1 MFKFN
6 SQGIPDSRQCPIDGV
21 KEVIATCIVLR
32 SDPFGLHYPPQGFR
46 KVQVR
51 GIRRKVKEEKPTFL
65 PQCSQFPYFLVPMY
79 ARIVKHDERV
89 SFYAQGKVIEVLNDL
104 VRVNAFSRG
113 ESMIAVVPVY
123 HAEDVDSLCFLGRDI
138 HIFVTELPAVRHI
151 AFGAY
156 MTFIAII
163 EIYFAVSAQMFKFL
177 QLLALIRIE
186 LRRGYSPWAF
196 SYSLISCANADKKRL
211 NVRSLASL
219 PVAFCQASLALLT
232 LCLSC
237 SMALRTTSSSVQSM
251 IGLRPRP
258 GRVCRPL
265 MPSAKKRFTQK
276 LTDTCDISVCRPMA
290 LLEKPADLSSTARQ
304 RIRKQW
310 LEPLRKPASKDKR
323 SESVNLIDLTLPI
336 EVALRIIRQRY
347 QIYMI

>member
-6 SQGIPDSRQCPIDGV
+6 SQSIPDSRQCPIDGI
-21 KEVIATCIVLR
+21 KEVVATRIILR
-32 SDPFGLHYPPQGFR
+32 SDPFGFHYPPQCFR

-51 GIRRKVKEEKPTFL
+51 GIRRKIKEEKPTFL
-65 PQCSQFPYFLVPMY
+65 PQCPQFSYLLVSMY

-89 SFYAQGKVIEVLNDL
+89 FLNAQGKGVEVFNDL

-113 ESMIAVVPVY
+113 EPMIAVVPVY
-123 HAEDVDSLCFLGRDI
+123 HAEDVDPLCLLGRDI

-156 MTFIAII
+156 MTFIGII
-163 EIYFAVSAQMFKFL
+163 EVYFAVSVQLFKFL
-177 QLLALIRIE
+177 QLLGLIRIE

-211 NVRSLASL
+211 NVWSLASL
-219 PVAFCQASLALLT
+219 PVAFCQASRALLT

-258 GRVCRPL
+258 GRVCKPL
-265 MPSAKKRFTQK
+265 MPSCMKRFTQK
-276 LTDTCDISVCRPMA
+276 LTDTCDISVCKPTC
-290 LLEKPADLSSTARQ
+290 LLESPDDLSNTARQ
-304 RIRKQW
+304 RMRKQW
-310 LEPLRKPASKDKR
+310 LSP
-323 SESVNLIDLTLPI
+323 
-336 EVALRIIRQRY
+336 
-347 QIYMI
+347 

>member
-6 SQGIPDSRQCPIDGV
+6 SQSIPDSRQCPIDGI
-21 KEVIATCIVLR
+21 KEVVATRIILR
-32 SDPFGLHYPPQGFR
+32 SDPFGFHYPPQCFR

-51 GIRRKVKEEKPTFL
+51 GIRRKIKEEKPTFL
-65 PQCSQFPYFLVPMY
+65 PQCPQFSYLLVSMY

-89 SFYAQGKVIEVLNDL
+89 FLNAQGKGVEVFNDL

-113 ESMIAVVPVY
+113 EPMIAVVPVY
-123 HAEDVDSLCFLGRDI
+123 HAEDVDPLCLLGWDI
-138 HIFVTELPAVRHI
+138 HVFVTELPAVRHI

-156 MTFIAII
+156 MTFIGII
-163 EIYFAVSAQMFKFL
+163 EVYFAVSVQLFKFL
-177 QLLALIRIE
+177 QLLGLIRIE

-211 NVRSLASL
+211 NVWSLASL
-219 PVAFCQASLALLT
+219 PVAFCQASRALLT

-258 GRVCRPL
+258 GRVCKPL
-265 MPSAKKRFTQK
+265 MPSCMKRFTQK
-276 LTDTCDISVCRPMA
+276 LTDTCDISVCKPTC
-290 LLEKPADLSSTARQ
+290 LLESPDDLSNTARQ
-304 RIRKQW
+304 RMRKQW
-310 LEPLRKPASKDKR
+310 LSP
-323 SESVNLIDLTLPI
+323 
-336 EVALRIIRQRY
+336 
-347 QIYMI
+347 

>member
-6 SQGIPDSRQCPIDGV
+6 SQSIPDSRQCPIDGI
-21 KEVIATCIVLR
+21 KEVVATRIILR
-32 SDPFGLHYPPQGFR
+32 SDPFGFHYPPQCFR

-51 GIRRKVKEEKPTFL
+51 GIRRKIKEEKPTFL
-65 PQCSQFPYFLVPMY
+65 PQCPQFSYLLVSMY

-89 SFYAQGKVIEVLNDL
+89 FLNAQGKGVEVFNDL

-113 ESMIAVVPVY
+113 EPMIAVVPVY
-123 HAEDVDSLCFLGRDI
+123 HAEDVDPLCLLGWDI
-138 HIFVTELPAVRHI
+138 HVFVTELPAVRHI

-156 MTFIAII
+156 VTLIGVIKV
-163 EIYFAVSAQMFKFL
+163 YLAVHVQLFKFL
-177 QLLALIRIE
+177 QLLGLIRIE

-211 NVRSLASL
+211 NVWSLASL
-219 PVAFCQASLALLT
+219 PVAFCQASRALLT

-258 GRVCRPL
+258 GRVCKPL
-265 MPSAKKRFTQK
+265 MPSCMKRFTQK
-276 LTDTCDISVCRPMA
+276 LTDTCDISVYKPTC
-290 LLEKPADLSSTARQ
+290 LLESPDDLSNTARQ
-304 RIRKQW
+304 RMRKQW
-310 LEPLRKPASKDKR
+310 LSP
-323 SESVNLIDLTLPI
+323 
-336 EVALRIIRQRY
+336 
-347 QIYMI
+347 

>member
-6 SQGIPDSRQCPIDGV
+6 SQSIPDSRQCPIDGI
-21 KEVIATCIVLR
+21 KEVVATRIILR
-32 SDPFGLHYPPQGFR
+32 SDPFGFHYPPQCFR

-51 GIRRKVKEEKPTFL
+51 GIRRKIKEEKPTFL
-65 PQCSQFPYFLVPMY
+65 PQCPQFSYLLVSMY

-89 SFYAQGKVIEVLNDL
+89 FLNAQGKGVEVFNDL

-113 ESMIAVVPVY
+113 EPMIAVVPVY
-123 HAEDVDSLCFLGRDI
+123 HAEDIDPLCLLGWDI
-138 HIFVTELPAVRHI
+138 HVFVTELPAVRHI

-156 MTFIAII
+156 VTLIGVIKV
-163 EIYFAVSAQMFKFL
+163 YLAVHVQLFKFL
-177 QLLALIRIE
+177 QLLGLIRIE

-211 NVRSLASL
+211 NVWSLASL
-219 PVAFCQASLALLT
+219 PVAFCQASRALLT

-258 GRVCRPL
+258 GRVCKPL
-265 MPSAKKRFTQK
+265 MPSCMKRFTQK
-276 LTDTCDISVCRPMA
+276 LTDTCDISVCKPTC
-290 LLEKPADLSSTARQ
+290 LLESPDDLSNTARQ
-304 RIRKQW
+304 RMRKQW
-310 LEPLRKPASKDKR
+310 LSP
-323 SESVNLIDLTLPI
+323 
-336 EVALRIIRQRY
+336 
-347 QIYMI
+347 

>member
-6 SQGIPDSRQCPIDGV
+6 SQSIPDSRQCPIDGI
-21 KEVIATCIVLR
+21 KEVVATRIILR
-32 SDPFGLHYPPQGFR
+32 SDPFGFHYPPQCFR

-51 GIRRKVKEEKPTFL
+51 GIRRKIKEEKPTFL
-65 PQCSQFPYFLVPMY
+65 PQYPQFSYLLVSMY

-89 SFYAQGKVIEVLNDL
+89 FLNAQGKGVEVFNDL

-113 ESMIAVVPVY
+113 EPMIAVVPVY
-123 HAEDVDSLCFLGRDI
+123 HAEDVDPLCLLGWDI
-138 HIFVTELPAVRHI
+138 HVFVTELPAVRHI

-156 MTFIAII
+156 VTLIGVIKV
-163 EIYFAVSAQMFKFL
+163 YLAVHVQLFKFL
-177 QLLALIRIE
+177 QLLGLIRIE

-211 NVRSLASL
+211 NVWSLASL
-219 PVAFCQASLALLT
+219 PVAFCQASRALLT

-258 GRVCRPL
+258 GRVCKPL
-265 MPSAKKRFTQK
+265 MPSCMKRFTQK
-276 LTDTCDISVCRPMA
+276 LTDTCDISVCKPTC
-290 LLEKPADLSSTARQ
+290 LLESPDDLSNTARQ
-304 RIRKQW
+304 RMRKQW
-310 LEPLRKPASKDKR
+310 LSP
-323 SESVNLIDLTLPI
+323 
-336 EVALRIIRQRY
+336 
-347 QIYMI
+347 

>member
-6 SQGIPDSRQCPIDGV
+6 SQSIPDSRQCPIDGI
-21 KEVIATCIVLR
+21 KEVVATRIILR
-32 SDPFGLHYPPQGFR
+32 SDPFGFHYPPQCFR

-51 GIRRKVKEEKPTFL
+51 GIRRKIKEEKPTFL
-65 PQCSQFPYFLVPMY
+65 PQCPQFSYLLVSMY

-89 SFYAQGKVIEVLNDL
+89 FLNAQGKGVEVFNDL

-113 ESMIAVVPVY
+113 EPMIAVVPVY
-123 HAEDVDSLCFLGRDI
+123 HAEDVDPLCLLGWDI
-138 HIFVTELPAVRHI
+138 HVFVTELPAVRHI

-156 MTFIAII
+156 MTFIGII
-163 EIYFAVSAQMFKFL
+163 EVYFAVSVQLFKFL
-177 QLLALIRIE
+177 QLLGLIRIE

-219 PVAFCQASLALLT
+219 PVASCQASRALLT

-258 GRVCRPL
+258 GRVCKPL
-265 MPSAKKRFTQK
+265 MPSCMKRFTQK
-276 LTDTCDISVCRPMA
+276 LTDTCDISVCKPTC
-290 LLEKPADLSSTARQ
+290 LLESPDDLSNTARQ
-304 RIRKQW
+304 RMRKQW
-310 LEPLRKPASKDKR
+310 LSP
-323 SESVNLIDLTLPI
+323 
-336 EVALRIIRQRY
+336 
-347 QIYMI
+347 

>member
-6 SQGIPDSRQCPIDGV
+6 SQSIPDSRQCPIDGI
-21 KEVIATCIVLR
+21 KEVVATRIILR
-32 SDPFGLHYPPQGFR
+32 SDPFGFHYPPQCFR

-51 GIRRKVKEEKPTFL
+51 GIRRKIKEEKPTFL
-65 PQCSQFPYFLVPMY
+65 PQCPQFSYLLVSMY

-89 SFYAQGKVIEVLNDL
+89 FLNAQGKGFEVFNDL

-113 ESMIAVVPVY
+113 EPMIAVVPVY
-123 HAEDVDSLCFLGRDI
+123 HAEDVDPLCLLGWDI
-138 HIFVTELPAVRHI
+138 HVFVTELPAVRHI

-156 MTFIAII
+156 VTLIGVIKV
-163 EIYFAVSAQMFKFL
+163 YLAVHVQLFKFL
-177 QLLALIRIE
+177 QLLGLIRIE

-211 NVRSLASL
+211 NVWSLASL
-219 PVAFCQASLALLT
+219 PVAFCQASRALLT

-258 GRVCRPL
+258 GRVCKPL
-265 MPSAKKRFTQK
+265 MPSCMKRFTQK
-276 LTDTCDISVCRPMA
+276 LTDTCDISVCKPTC
-290 LLEKPADLSSTARQ
+290 LLESPDDLSNTARQ
-304 RIRKQW
+304 RMRKQW
-310 LEPLRKPASKDKR
+310 LSP
-323 SESVNLIDLTLPI
+323 
-336 EVALRIIRQRY
+336 
-347 QIYMI
+347 